1 MNEENQTNIENSK
14 VETTNVAPVAET
26 PVTPAPVAAAPVE
39 VAPVAET
46 PATPAPVEVAPVAE
60 TPVAPVA
67 ETPVAPVAETPTTSP
82 VPAATPVTQD
92 TGSKKDN
99 STGGLIIAI
108 LLLVGAIC
116 FVVFMPYIPF
126 FKDAEEQNTNTSA
139 NNNTNNATNNTTNT
153 NTTDNTN
160 SKITANDYAGIY
172 TSKEGTAYLYTKD
185 GKEVD
190 VQFEFGDYTY
200 GNSGEVKGGKIVL
213 EMFDETTTI
222 SLSDDKQT
230 LSIISDNQQLN
241 NVKLTKSKN
250 YSKEEYFEKNYGST
264 EYLTGKYSGQYTL
277 DKKVLYLYQSD
288 ESTVRIANSDKS
300 YSFESMFDIQEDG
313 SLYDEMI
320 DDKYKVTFSENK
332 LTFETVEGEK
342 LLDGTYT
349 KTKDITIDDVMKYFI
364 G

>member
-1 MNEENQTNIENSK
+1 MNEENQTNIENGK

-26 PVTPAPVAAAPVE
+26 PVTQAPAAETPATSPVSAAAPVE
-39 VAPVAET
+39 VAPVA
-46 PATPAPVEVAPVAE
+46 AAPVETAPVAE
-60 TPVAPVA
+60 TPVTPAPA
-67 ETPVAPVAETPTTSP
+67 AETPTTSP
-82 VPAATPVTQD
+82 VPAETPVTQD

-126 FKDAEEQNTNTSA
+126 FKDVEEQNTNTSA

-153 NTTDNTN
+153 NTTYNTN

-172 TSKEGTAYLYTKD
+172 TSKEGTAYLYTTD

-230 LSIISDNQQLN
+230 LSIISDNQKLN
-241 NVKLTKSKN
+241 NVKLTKFKN

-277 DKKVLYLYQSD
+277 DKKVLYLYQPD

>member
-1 MNEENQTNIENSK
+1 MNEENQTNIENGK
-14 VETTNVAPVAET
+14 VEATNV
-26 PVTPAPVAAAPVE
+26 APVAAAPVE

-46 PATPAPVEVAPVAE
+46 PVAPVEAAPVEVAPAVE
-60 TPVAPVA
+60 TPVAA
-67 ETPVAPVAETPTTSP
+67 APAAETPTTSP

-92 TGSKKDN
+92 DGSKKDN

-139 NNNTNNATNNTTNT
+139 NNTNNATNNTTNT

-172 TSKEGTAYLYTKD
+172 TSKEGTAYLYTTD

-288 ESTVRIANSDKS
+288 ESTVKIANSDPS

-313 SLYDEMI
+313 SLYDEMF